1 MNITLKEFLFRKHVL
16 VSDMGLNDVNPEN
29 AFSAMVALKQKFGIR
44 IEDGFEFA
52 SEQVIRDAEYF
63 LGEHVPEPFY
73 RGFPKSVL
81 ELTTD
86 QRFFDQLLHYSVT
99 SGLGWCRDVTH
110 STMETIMNRLAFNE
124 AVTTKDFIIVDTTS
138 ADTMVKGMIRELLS
152 NKRSP
157 LSIQERSVVFYG
169 WDQYQTEIIPDKIAC
184 KKTAV
189 ELLYHTKHM
198 SFLNAPLALP
208 DVIKLLEHIQYTAYG
223 TEKLN
228 QLNLR
233 NQDRKLLTKVID
245 RLLERA
251 FYTDLKECF
260 EKRKIWCGLLHHIHY
275 KPKTLKAKSFVDSI
289 RSGPTW
295 SFMSEFEQTVESGNP
310 VMAAKKLKNEKG
322 EGALLRNLN
331 YILSRCNNDNEVME
345 VLENV

>member
-16 VSDMGLNDVNPEN
+16 VSDMGLNNSEN
-29 AFSAMVALKQKFGIR
+29 AFSAMVALKQKFGIQ

-52 SEQVIRDAEYF
+52 SKQVIKDAEYF

-124 AVTTKDFIIVDTTS
+124 AVTTKDFIIVDATS
-138 ADTMVKGMIRELLS
+138 ADTIVKGMIRELLS

-157 LSIQERSVVFYG
+157 LSIQERSAVFSG
-169 WDQYQTEIIPDKIAC
+169 WDQYQTEIVPDKIAC

-189 ELLYHTKHM
+189 ELLYYSKNTG
-198 SFLNAPLALP
+198 FLKTLDLP
-208 DVIKLLEHIQYTAYG
+208 DTIKLLEYILYTNYG
-223 TEKLN
+223 TERTN
-228 QLNLR
+228 QLNLK

-245 RLLERA
+245 HLLIRA
-251 FYTDLKECF
+251 TYKDIKDCF
-260 EKRKIWCGLLHHIHY
+260 EKRKTWCGLLHHIHY
-275 KPKTLKAKSFVDSI
+275 KPKSSKAESFVKSI

-295 SFMSEFEQTVESGNP
+295 SFMSEFEQTLSYDP
-310 VMAAKKLKNEKG
+310 VLAAKKLKREKG

-331 YILSRCNNDNEVME
+331 YILSRCETDEDVLE
-345 VLENV
+345 VLKNV

>member
-1 MNITLKEFLFRKHVL
+1 MNATLKEFLFRKHVL

-99 SGLGWCRDVTH
+99 SGLGWCRNVTH

-124 AVTTKDFIIVDTTS
+124 AVTTKDFIIVDATN
-138 ADTMVKGMIRELLS
+138 ADTMVKGMIRELLY

-157 LSIQERSVVFYG
+157 LSIQERSAVFSG

-189 ELLYHTKHM
+189 ELLYYSKNTG
-198 SFLNAPLALP
+198 FLKALDLP
-208 DVIKLLEHIQYTAYG
+208 DTIKLLEYILYTNYG
-223 TEKLN
+223 TERTN
-228 QLNLR
+228 QLNLK

-245 RLLERA
+245 HLLIRA
-251 FYTDLKECF
+251 TYKDIKDCF
-260 EKRKIWCGLLHHIHY
+260 EKRKTWCGLLHHIHY
-275 KPKTLKAKSFVDSI
+275 KPKTPKAESFVNSI

-295 SFMSEFEQTVESGNP
+295 SFMSEFELTVESGHP
-310 VMAAKKLKNEKG
+310 VLAAKELKREKG

-331 YILSRCNNDNEVME
+331 YILSRCKSDNEVME